1 MTDITNS
8 PTLLALAKAHGG
20 LNEAAQAVQAAVQSA
35 PGTGNT
41 GASPAAEH
49 QPIRPA
55 VLRAAQLARDAE
67 ERARDRQ
74 HVKGKLTA
82 RERLD
87 LLLDTGTFEEIGR
100 FSGGN
105 IASGNAGAAVITGFG
120 EVYGRTVA
128 VYRRIS
134 RCAEARSAWPRAAKS
149 AGSWTRRSRCRCR
162 LWR

>member
-1 MTDITNS
+1 M
-8 PTLLALAKAHGG
+8 LAKAHGG

-41 GASPAAEH
+41 GASPAADH

-67 ERARDRQ
+67 ELARDRQ

-100 FSGGN
+100 FSGGD
-105 IASGNAGAAVITGFG
+105 IAAGNAGAAVT
-120 EVYGRTVA
+120 
-128 VYRRIS
+128 
-134 RCAEARSAWPRAAKS
+134 
-149 AGSWTRRSRCRCR
+149 
-162 LWR
+162 

>member
-1 MTDITNS
+1 MNDITNS
-8 PTLLALAKAHGG
+8 PTLLALAESHGG
-20 LNEAAQAVQAAVQSA
+20 LNEAAWAVQALQSVDGA
-35 PGTGNT
+35 DGAGHA

-67 ERARDRQ
+67 EKARDRQ

-100 FSGGN
+100 FSGGD
-105 IASGNAGAAVITGFG
+105 IAAGPPSSPASARCTGA
-120 EVYGRTVA
+120 RWPCT
-128 VYRRIS
+128 RRIS
-134 RCAEARSAWPRAAKS
+134 PCAEARSAWPRGARS
-149 AGSWTRRSRCRCR
+149 AG
-162 LWR
+162 

>member
-55 VLRAAQLARDAE
+55 VLRAAQLAHPGVCDAL
-67 ERARDRQ
+67 Q
-74 HVKGKLTA
+74 
-82 RERLD
+82 
-87 LLLDTGTFEEIGR
+87 
-100 FSGGN
+100 
-105 IASGNAGAAVITGFG
+105 
-120 EVYGRTVA
+120 
-128 VYRRIS
+128 
-134 RCAEARSAWPRAAKS
+134 
-149 AGSWTRRSRCRCR
+149 RRSRLLGSSTTARR
-162 LWR
+162 SP